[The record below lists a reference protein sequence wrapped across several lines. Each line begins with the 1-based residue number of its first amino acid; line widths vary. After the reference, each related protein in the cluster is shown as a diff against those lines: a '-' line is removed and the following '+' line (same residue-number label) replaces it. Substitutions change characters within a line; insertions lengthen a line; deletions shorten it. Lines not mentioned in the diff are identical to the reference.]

1 MSMYGDE
8 NNDNEYQSDD
18 NDKTDENY
26 DKKGMVIWWP
36 FEVNYMEIRWTC
48 KVLCRKTCCKRLPLY
63 SFHLLLEVSL

>member
-26 DKKGMVIWWP
+26 DKKGMVI
-36 FEVNYMEIRWTC
+36 
-48 KVLCRKTCCKRLPLY
+48 
-63 SFHLLLEVSL
+63 